1 MTRAASIALAFALLA
16 CSPAQNTPQTGSQTN
31 WLLAC
36 DSSEDCGALECL
48 CGVCTA
54 SCENEVACSEL
65 AGASCS
71 APRSEASL
79 ALCGAH
85 PSESGLC
92 LPTPAVRVEIDATM
106 RHQALV
112 GFGASLGYADDVIAA
127 HPDEAALYDLLF
139 RDAGLDALRLRNRY
153 ESAGEPS
160 LQATRAIVEAAT
172 ARLGRTPFLF
182 MTSSTPPAALKEN
195 ESRTCA
201 GDAQTCTLASVAGG
215 GFDYTAFARYWRESL
230 AAYASAGVVPDYV
243 SIQNNPNWVPP
254 EEAPN
259 EGCRFLPEEGTETL
273 MIDGAP
279 VAVPYP
285 GYSEALAAVRAA
297 IGDMA
302 SVPRFAAPEVSSVS
316 AIAAYTTALGATPAD
331 AFALHMYGQDADA
344 VDVASLETAR
354 DLAEQLARPVFQTEM
369 QAEGLETAVLM
380 HHVLTAAGASVYLQN
395 DLVALTRA
403 TASVSLVLLTT
414 TGLEPQGPFY
424 ALMHFAKH
432 TDPGWARID
441 ASSDDAALLSSAW
454 LSPDEGALT
463 VVLVNS
469 GAEARDAEV
478 VVPDVLRA
486 QLVRTEVTRTVFDSV
501 ERAAELGALSV
512 DGVVRVPGR
521 SIATVAFS
529 AE

>member
-1 MTRAASIALAFALLA
+1 MTRAASMALAFALMA

-36 DSSEDCGALECL
+36 DSSEDCGELECL

-54 SCENEVACSEL
+54 SCESEVACSAL
-65 AGASCS
+65 AGASCI
-71 APRSEASL
+71 APSGEASI
-79 ALCGAH
+79 ALCGGS
-85 PSESGLC
+85 PSDSGLC
-92 LPTPAVRVEIDATM
+92 LPTPAVHVEIDATM
-106 RHQALV
+106 RHQTLV
-112 GFGASLGYADDVIAA
+112 GFGASLAHADDAIAA
-127 HPDEAALYDLLF
+127 HAHEAALYDLLF
-139 RDAGLDALRLRNRY
+139 EDAGLDALRLRNRY

-160 LQATRAIVEAAT
+160 LQATRAIVEAAA

-182 MTSSTPPAALKEN
+182 MSSGTPPAALKAN

-201 GDAQTCTLASVAGG
+201 GDAQTCTLASVDGG
-215 GFDYTAFARYWRESL
+215 GFDYAGFARYWRESL

-243 SIQNNPNWVPP
+243 SIQNTPNWVPP
-254 EEAPN
+254 EDAPLEA
-259 EGCRFLPEEGTETL
+259 CRFLPEQGTETL

-297 IGDMA
+297 IGDLPN
-302 SVPRFAAPEVSSVS
+302 VPRFAAPEVSSVS

-331 AFALHMYGQDADA
+331 AFALHMYGQDAAA

-380 HHVLTAAGASVYLQN
+380 HHALTAAGASVYLQN
-395 DLVALTRA
+395 DLVALTPA
-403 TASVSLVLLTT
+403 TASVSLVLLTD

-424 ALMHFAKH
+424 ALLHFAKR
-432 TDPGWARID
+432 TNPGWARIA

-454 LSPDEGALT
+454 LSPDEDALT
-463 VVLVNS
+463 VVLINS
-469 GAEARDAEV
+469 GAEDRDAEV
-478 VVPDVLRA
+478 VVPAGLRA
-486 QLVRTEVTRTVFDSV
+486 QLGQAEVTRTVFEGV
-501 ERAAELGALSV
+501 ERAAQLGALSAE
-512 DGVVRVPGR
+512 GVVRVPAR
-521 SIATVAFS
+521 SIATIAF
-529 AE
+529 ATQ